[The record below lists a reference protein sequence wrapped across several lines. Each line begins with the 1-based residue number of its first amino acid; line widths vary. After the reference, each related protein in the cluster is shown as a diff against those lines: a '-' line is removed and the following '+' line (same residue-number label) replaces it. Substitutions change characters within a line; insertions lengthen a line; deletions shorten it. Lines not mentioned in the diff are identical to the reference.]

1 MDFKRKI
8 EHLLKVGV
16 WLESKKQNGGIEWK
30 HFFMCGSNVIAI
42 ADRREDLYELIN
54 NSDVP
59 IYPKLVYKPP
69 LVNRAEYF
77 SANSTY
83 SEITNSEITNSEITD
98 SESAGRYT
106 EDDFLASVTYIMPNI
121 GVETYHFSPFELTY
135 VTSGLCADQMLT
147 LLIIIRRFRLRIPKD
162 LLIFIYNHLLCTSN
176 KGFHLSAN

>member
-8 EHLLKVGV
+8 EHLLKVGI

-30 HFFMCGSNVIAI
+30 YFFMCGSNVIAT
-42 ADRREDLYELIN
+42 ADSREAFHELIN

-69 LVNRAEYF
+69 LVSRAEYF
-77 SANSTY
+77 SANIADSK
-83 SEITNSEITNSEITD
+83 ITD
-98 SESAGRYT
+98 SKITYIRYT
-106 EDDFLASVTYIMPNI
+106 EGDFLASVTCIMPNI
-121 GVETYHFSPFELTY
+121 GVETYHFSPFELAY
-135 VTSGLCADQMLT
+135 VTSELCADQMLT

-162 LLIFIYNHLLCTSN
+162 LLIFIYNHLLRTSN